1 MPATGEMLEHLDLD
15 SWHRQLVVNSTQCRC
30 SINMLNETSL
40 ELLARVTNSTG
51 ECPAGRGWVLRPQAN
66 NLDQLVMDRETWR
79 AAVHGVTKSWT

>member
-15 SWHRQLVVNSTQCRC
+15 RWLRQLVVNSTQCRC

-51 ECPAGRGWVLRPQAN
+51 ECPAGCVYGRGWVLRPQAN
-66 NLDQLVMDRETWR
+66 NLDQLVMDRET
-79 AAVHGVTKSWT
+79 